1 MTLWQRKADGFTLIE
16 LMIVITIIGIMAGLI
31 GLSVVTGD
39 PGKEARR
46 EAQRFINVMSLALD
60 QSAFN
65 QQDLGLHIEEDRY
78 RFLLWAAPE
87 VVADDNADPDGAGQ
101 GDPDAAN
108 TLQSSGG
115 EQESEPTW
123 QFITDEPSLDLYELP
138 EDILIDIEI
147 SDSELLQTEEESE
160 SELTET
166 NLNLDEIGPEV
177 EEQEVVDPP
186 HIYILSSGELAPAF
200 RLGFYH
206 VDKPEAIYYVTG
218 DEMGRVGFEK
228 DEFDEALD

>member
-1 MTLWQRKADGFTLIE
+1 MEIRQHRQQGFTLIE

-39 PGKEARR
+39 PAKEAQR

-65 QQDLGLHIEEDRY
+65 QQDLGLHLEEDRY
-78 RFLLWAAPE
+78 RFLLWGVPLQTTE
-87 VVADDNADPDGAGQ
+87 EDEEGESDPDPG
-101 GDPDAAN
+101 
-108 TLQSSGG
+108 TTTESSQSNSSQ
-115 EQESEPTW
+115 QEPEPVW
-123 QFITDEPSLDLYELP
+123 QFVTDEPSLDLYELP
-138 EDILIDIEI
+138 ENILIDIEI
-147 SDSELLQTEEESE
+147 ADSELLQTEEDSE
-160 SELTET
+160 TELTKT
-166 NLNLDEIGPEV
+166 NLNLDEIGPNV

-206 VDKPEAIYYVTG
+206 VDKPEAIYYVVG
-218 DEMGRVGFEK
+218 DEMGRVGYEQ
-228 DEFDEALD
+228 DEFDEEF

>member
-1 MTLWQRKADGFTLIE
+1 MEIRQHRQQGFTLIE

-39 PGKEARR
+39 PAKEAQR

-65 QQDLGLHIEEDRY
+65 QQDLGLHLEEDRY
-78 RFLLWAAPE
+78 RFLLWGVPLQTTE
-87 VVADDNADPDGAGQ
+87 EDEEGEADPDPG
-101 GDPDAAN
+101 
-108 TLQSSGG
+108 TTTESSQSNSSQ
-115 EQESEPTW
+115 QEPEPVW
-123 QFITDEPSLDLYELP
+123 QFVTDEPSLDLYELP
-138 EDILIDIEI
+138 ENILIDIEI
-147 SDSELLQTEEESE
+147 ADSELLQTEEDSE
-160 SELTET
+160 TELTKT
-166 NLNLDEIGPEV
+166 NLNLDEIGPNV

-206 VDKPEAIYYVTG
+206 VDKPEAIYYVVG
-218 DEMGRVGFEK
+218 DEMGRVGYEQ
-228 DEFDEALD
+228 DEFDEEF

>member
-1 MTLWQRKADGFTLIE
+1 MEIRQHRQQGFTLIE

-39 PGKEARR
+39 PAKEAQR

-65 QQDLGLHIEEDRY
+65 QQDLGLHLEEDRY
-78 RFLLWAAPE
+78 RFLLWGVPLQTTEEDEEGEPE
-87 VVADDNADPDGAGQ
+87 PDPG
-101 GDPDAAN
+101 
-108 TLQSSGG
+108 TTTESSQSNSSQ
-115 EQESEPTW
+115 QEPEPVW
-123 QFITDEPSLDLYELP
+123 QFVTDEPSLDLYELP
-138 EDILIDIEI
+138 ENILIDIEI
-147 SDSELLQTEEESE
+147 ADSELLQTEEDSE
-160 SELTET
+160 TELTKT
-166 NLNLDEIGPEV
+166 NLNLDEIGPNV

-206 VDKPEAIYYVTG
+206 VDKPEAIYYVVG
-218 DEMGRVGFEK
+218 DEMGRVGYEQ
-228 DEFDEALD
+228 DEFDEEF

>member
-1 MTLWQRKADGFTLIE
+1 MAVLWRRNRGFTLIE

-39 PGKEARR
+39 PAKEAQR

-65 QQDLGLHIEEDRY
+65 QQDLGLHIEDDRY
-78 RFLLWAAPE
+78 RFLVWALPADTSEDEESGEEEADETTTQATQSGATEKEPE
-87 VVADDNADPDGAGQ
+87 P
-101 GDPDAAN
+101 
-108 TLQSSGG
+108 L
-115 EQESEPTW
+115 W
-123 QFITDEPSLDLYELP
+123 QFVSDEPSLGLYELP

-147 SDSELLQTEEESE
+147 ADSELLQSEEDAET
-160 SELTET
+160 ELTET
-166 NLNLDEIGPEV
+166 NLNLDEIGPKV
-177 EEQEVVDPP
+177 EEEEVVEPP

-206 VDKPEAIYYVTG
+206 VEKPEAIYWVVG
-218 DEMGRVGFEK
+218 DEMGRVGFQK
-228 DEFDEALD
+228 DEFDDSF

>member
-1 MTLWQRKADGFTLIE
+1 MVERQHHQRGFTLIE
-16 LMIVITIIGIMAGLI
+16 LMIVITIIGVMAGII

-39 PGKEARR
+39 PAKEAQR

-78 RFLLWAAPE
+78 RFLLWGVPLQTTEEDTEGDSAPDE
-87 VVADDNADPDGAGQ
+87 TVTETKSNTSQADP
-101 GDPDAAN
+101 
-108 TLQSSGG
+108 
-115 EQESEPTW
+115 EPVW
-123 QFITDEPSLDLYELP
+123 QFVTDEPSLDLYELP
-138 EDILIDIEI
+138 ENILIDIEI
-147 SDSELLQTEEESE
+147 SDSELLQTEEEGE
-160 SELTET
+160 TELTKT

-206 VDKPEAIYYVTG
+206 ADKPEAIYYVVG
-218 DEMGRVGFEK
+218 DEMGRVGFEQ
-228 DEFDEALD
+228 DEFDEDF

>member
-1 MTLWQRKADGFTLIE
+1 METRQHRQQGFTLIE

-39 PGKEARR
+39 PAKEAQR

-65 QQDLGLHIEEDRY
+65 QQDLGLHLEEDRY
-78 RFLLWAAPE
+78 RFLLWGVPLQTTEEDEEGEPE
-87 VVADDNADPDGAGQ
+87 PDPG
-101 GDPDAAN
+101 
-108 TLQSSGG
+108 TTTESTQSNSSQ
-115 EQESEPTW
+115 QEPEPVW
-123 QFITDEPSLDLYELP
+123 QFVTDEPSLDLYELP
-138 EDILIDIEI
+138 ENILIDIEI
-147 SDSELLQTEEESE
+147 ADSELLQTEEDSE
-160 SELTET
+160 TELTKT
-166 NLNLDEIGPEV
+166 NLNLDEIGPNV

-206 VDKPEAIYYVTG
+206 VDKPEAIYYVVG
-218 DEMGRVGFEK
+218 DEMGRVGYEQ
-228 DEFDEALD
+228 DEFDEEF

>member
-1 MTLWQRKADGFTLIE
+1 MEIRQHRQQGFTLIE

-39 PGKEARR
+39 PAKEAQR

-65 QQDLGLHIEEDRY
+65 QQDLGLHLEEDRY
-78 RFLLWAAPE
+78 RFLLWGVPLQTTE
-87 VVADDNADPDGAGQ
+87 EDEEGDADPDPG
-101 GDPDAAN
+101 
-108 TLQSSGG
+108 TTTESSQSNSSQ
-115 EQESEPTW
+115 QEPEPVW
-123 QFITDEPSLDLYELP
+123 QFVTDEPSLDLYELP
-138 EDILIDIEI
+138 ENILIDIEI
-147 SDSELLQTEEESE
+147 ADSELLQTEEDSE
-160 SELTET
+160 TELTKT
-166 NLNLDEIGPEV
+166 NLNLDEIGPNV

-206 VDKPEAIYYVTG
+206 VDKPEAIYYVVG
-218 DEMGRVGFEK
+218 DEMGRVGYEQ
-228 DEFDEALD
+228 DEFDEEF